1 MPLTTKPKRSTKIH
15 DKRRSGSH
23 HKRNEH
29 YLKTYWPYLPLLLVV
44 ILGLTLNSFWSTAHK
59 GVLGYATDMSAGE
72 LLQDTN
78 QQRTGNSLGTLSL
91 NNELDQA
98 AQAKANDMVAQ
109 DYWSHNNPE
118 GKTPWQFI
126 QDAGYSYQTA
136 GENLAYGFDTSSD
149 TVTAWMN
156 SPEHR
161 ANILNT
167 TYVDVGFGI
176 ANSENFQ
183 GSGPET
189 IVVAEYAS
197 PEIAAPA
204 STPSSTPAAPAST
217 ASTPPSQTPAPASTP
232 ASTPSPT
239 ASPAQAAPTDTATS
253 TPSSSEKT
261 ATTSPVKAATPQSI
275 SRIQLLSSSHTASWS
290 AFAVST
296 IATISIAI
304 FLLRHGLMWHRYL
317 KKGERFIM
325 QHKLLDLFLVA
336 VGVLG
341 IVLTQTAGVIR

>member
-1 MPLTTKPKRSTKIH
+1 MSLTTKPKRTTKVH

-23 HKRNEH
+23 HKRNDH

-44 ILGLTLNSFWSTAHK
+44 ILGLTLNNVWSAAHK

-78 QQRTGNSLGTLSL
+78 QQRAGNSVGTLSL
-91 NNELDQA
+91 NSQLDQA
-98 AQAKANDMVAQ
+98 AQAKANDMVTQ
-109 DYWSHNNPE
+109 DYWAHNNPQ

-136 GENLAYGFDTSSD
+136 GENLAYGFDTSGD
-149 TVTAWMN
+149 TITGWMN

-161 ANILNT
+161 ANILNAS
-167 TYVDVGFGI
+167 YVDVGFGI

-197 PEIAAPA
+197 PE
-204 STPSSTPAAPAST
+204 TPAASA
-217 ASTPPSQTPAPASTP
+217 ASTP
-232 ASTPSPT
+232 ASASSAAPTTTSQSPT
-239 ASPAQAAPTDTATS
+239 STNTPAATQDTTTPVAQATPTDTAT
-253 TPSSSEKT
+253 TIPSSQKT
-261 ATTSPVKAATPQSI
+261 AVAPSVKPATPQNI
-275 SRIQLLSSSHTASWS
+275 SRIQLLSSTHTASWS

-296 IATISIAI
+296 LATISIAI
-304 FLLRHGLMWHRYL
+304 FLLRHGLLWHRYL
-317 KKGERFIM
+317 KKGENFIM
-325 QHKLLDLFLVA
+325 EHKLLDLLLVA
-336 VGVLG
+336 IGVLG